1 VRGLQSATLLVVG
14 QRKTDLRVDDDPD
27 PLAELRRLHALDR
40 AYGLAGD
47 AEGLAADG
55 HHDEAARLFDE
66 ALALAPDSDELL
78 FWAGLATA
86 ASGDVAGALERVRA
100 AAELNPRWME
110 LLDRLGPEMAPSA
123 ADVRAALDQHERSR
137 SG

>member
-1 VRGLQSATLLVVG
+1 
-14 QRKTDLRVDDDPD
+14 VDDHPD
-27 PLAELRRLHALDR
+27 PLVELRRLHTLDR

-55 HHDEAARLFDE
+55 LHDEAAHLFDE
-66 ALALAPDSDELL
+66 ALALAPGSDELL

-86 ASGDVAGALERVRA
+86 ASGDVAGAVERVRA